1 MNQKNHPVRL
11 DDLAEAL
18 HVSKVTISKALRDHP
33 DISVATTQKVKAL
46 AEKMGYMPN
55 IMARTLS
62 AHKSR
67 TIGLVIPEIAHIF
80 FASIIEA
87 IYDAAFEKNYEIVL
101 TVSQEQEE
109 REKKHILSLLSMRVD
124 GLIVSVT
131 QQTNDL
137 GIFEKVNELG
147 VPLLFID
154 RTPEMPN
161 ISSIT
166 VNDLE
171 GAFNAIEYGIKKGYT
186 KIAHIG
192 GYRNINIGRDRY
204 QGFVKAMNRHSIPIN
219 EKWVI
224 EGGLREEDGYNAFMK
239 MYNTDRYNLPE
250 YILAISYPVAL
261 GIYTAAIELGIS
273 IPNDIEIT
281 CFGLNTFNK
290 YAPSIFNFVNQPTR
304 ALGKAAFD
312 MMLQK
317 IDGNA
322 AAENK
327 NIILDTEL
335 IINHYIVQKTE

>member
-1 MNQKNHPVRL
+1 MNQKNHPIRL

-33 DISVATTQKVKAL
+33 DISIATTQRVKEL

-80 FASIIEA
+80 FASIIDS
-87 IYDAAFEKNYEIVL
+87 IYDAAFENNYEIIL
-101 TVSQEQEE
+101 TVSQEQDE

-137 GIFEKVNELG
+137 AIFEKVNELG

-154 RTPEMPN
+154 RTPKMPN

-166 VNDLE
+166 VNDME

-186 KIAHIG
+186 RIAHCG
-192 GYRNINIGRDRY
+192 GYRNLNIGRDRY
-204 QGFVKAMNRHSIPIN
+204 EGFMKAMNKHSIPVN
-219 EKWVI
+219 DNWVI

-239 MYNTDRYNLPE
+239 MYKNDKNNLPE

-261 GIYTAAIELGIS
+261 GIYTAALEVGIN
-273 IPNDIEIT
+273 IPSDIEIT

-290 YAPSIFNFVNQPTR
+290 YAPSIFNFVNQPTKE
-304 ALGKAAFD
+304 LGKKAFD
-312 MMLQK
+312 FMIQQ
-317 IDGNA
+317 IDGTGPFLP
-322 AAENK
+322 K
-327 NIILDTEL
+327 NIVLDTEL
-335 IINHYIVQKTE
+335 IINHYIVQKSD